1 MKQAQKQ
8 ITYLGIA
15 TGAFALLL
23 LFRVYVLGSYSLLF
37 LVWNLFL
44 AWVPY
49 IASLCIS
56 SKQKIIQVAA
66 WVVFT
71 AFLANAPYIITDLIH
86 VKTLAKVNPF
96 FDAAVIFFA
105 AWLGMLLAYLAINNM
120 YTHLRS
126 VYSRTKVYTIMGLF
140 FWLVAIA
147 MYLGRYKRWNSWNL
161 LTHPTEI
168 VSDFI
173 QAVADMRA
181 DPSAVYASIAIS
193 FITFICF
200 LTMKGIQS
208 K

>member
-1 MKQAQKQ
+1 MSEYRNQ
-8 ITYLGIA
+8 IIYLGLA
-15 TGAFALLL
+15 TGAFAFLL
-23 LFRVYVLGSYSLLF
+23 LFRVYVLGSYSFLF

-49 IASLCIS
+49 LASLFLS
-56 SKQKIIQVAA
+56 AKQRVVQIVS
-66 WVVFT
+66 WCVFT

-105 AWLGMLLAYLAINNM
+105 AWLGMMLSYLALNNM
-120 YTHLRS
+120 YTYLRT
-126 VYSRTKVYTIMGLF
+126 RLTKAKVYTIMGLF

-147 MYLGRYKRWNSWNL
+147 LYLGRYKRWNSWNL
-161 LTHPTEI
+161 ITHPTEI
-168 VSDFI
+168 VTDFVRVI
-173 QAVADMRA
+173 ADMRA

-193 FITFICF
+193 FITFVCF
-200 LTMKGIQS
+200 VTMKGIQG

>member
-1 MKQAQKQ
+1 MKQHRRQ
-8 ITYLGIA
+8 IFYLGLA
-15 TGAFALLL
+15 TGAFAFLL
-23 LFRVYVLGSYSLLF
+23 LFRVYVLGSYSFLF

-49 IASLCIS
+49 IASLFLDV
-56 SKQKIIQVAA
+56 KQRMVQVFA

-105 AWLGMLLAYLAINNM
+105 AWLGMMLSCVALNNM
-120 YTHLRS
+120 YTHLRARF
-126 VYSRTKVYTIMGLF
+126 SRAKVYTVMGLF

-147 MYLGRYKRWNSWNL
+147 LYLGRYKRWNSWNL
-161 LTHPTEI
+161 ITHPTEI
-168 VSDFI
+168 VSDFVRV
-173 QAVADMRA
+173 VADMRA

-193 FITFICF
+193 FITFVCF
-200 LTMKGIQS
+200 VTMKGIQG